1 MDVYV
6 DDLLVIGSDINMIIK
21 FKKVMATRFEMSD
34 LGKLR
39 YCHRIEVTQREDG
52 IILSQQRYE
61 TKILK
66 EVELKGCNATHMPM
80 DIGLN
85 LSKAIYEEGIDERNY
100 LKSIGCLRY
109 VIHTRPDL
117 AYSVGD
123 LSRYMYAPKSHT
135 EQL

>member
-1 MDVYV
+1 MAVYV
-6 DDLLVIGSDINMIIK
+6 DDLLVTGSDINMIIE
-21 FKKVMATRFEMSD
+21 FNKVMATRFEMSD

-39 YCHRIEVTQREDG
+39 YCHGIEVTQHEDG

-80 DIGLN
+80 DTCLN

-100 LKSIGCLRY
+100 RRSIGCLRY
-109 VIHTRPDL
+109 VIHTRQTLLTGWGP
-117 AYSVGD
+117 
-123 LSRYMYAPKSHT
+123 
-135 EQL
+135 

>member
-1 MDVYV
+1 
-6 DDLLVIGSDINMIIK
+6 
-21 FKKVMATRFEMSD
+21 MATRFEMSD

-39 YCHRIEVTQREDG
+39 YCHGIEVTQHEDG

-80 DIGLN
+80 DTCLN

-100 LKSIGCLRY
+100 RRSIGCLRY
-109 VIHTRPDL
+109 VIHTRQTLLTGLGTLVDICTHQ
-117 AYSVGD
+117 S
-123 LSRYMYAPKSHT
+123 SHT
-135 EQL
+135 ELL